1 MGGENVMAVTLQ
13 QKRLLILGIGVL
25 IGLVLMN
32 LAWAQLAA
40 GLGKCFSA
48 M

>member
-1 MGGENVMAVTLQ
+1 MAVTLQ

-25 IGLVLMN
+25 MGLVLMN
-32 LAWAQLAA
+32 LAWAQLTA
-40 GLGKCFSA
+40 GLGKCFAA